1 MYNGSSFLHPHQHL
15 LLSDYLILT
24 ILVGAK
30 RYLVMVLICT
40 FLKTYD
46 MRKLACV
53 YWPFLDL
60 GGSLIYDLFFISII
74 YYSGL
79 RLLFHLLP
87 LM

>member
-24 ILVGAK
+24 ILVGTK
-30 RYLVMVLICT
+30 RYLVVVLICT

-46 MRKLACV
+46 MRKFACV

-60 GGSLIYDLFFISII
+60 RGMSNL
-74 YYSGL
+74 
-79 RLLFHLLP
+79 
-87 LM
+87 